1 MSLKTDENLNPTFS
15 MNAFPFSDRSATEV
29 ETWFDVEKQSG
40 HLANYLLDPQNFFED
55 GVTSRLTET
64 LVSYLIAHISAFSNY
79 L

>member
-1 MSLKTDENLNPTFS
+1 

-64 LVSYLIAHISAFSNY
+64 LVQ
-79 L
+79 